1 MFDAIVVGS
10 GISGGWVAK
19 ELCERGVKVLM
30 LERGPDIRHGEDYSN
45 DLAARLRPSE
55 DQVPL
60 EERQKHFPYFAG
72 VSYALF
78 ESNRKFWASDFDHP
92 YETAPGKPY
101 RWIRGYHLGGRSL
114 TWWRQ
119 SYRLAPQ
126 DFEANLKD
134 GQGVDWP
141 IRYDDLAPWYDHVE
155 AFAGISGDYDEI
167 PHLPDGDFL
176 PPYPMNCVEEAVK
189 AGIEAAFPT
198 RRMIIGRTANLSRT
212 TKVHQDLGRKRCEGK
227 MRCVHGCSLGSYFS
241 SQAATLPAARATGNL
256 TVVTDAIVQS
266 VEYDPALGRVTGVKV
281 VDRLTKVGRTYPA
294 RMVFLNA
301 STINTAAILLNSRSD
316 AMPRGLANGSD
327 QVGRN
332 LMDHVSC
339 RSIVGRWPGF
349 EDVSDSGERPT
360 GIYIPRYAQVT
371 ETDKPY
377 LRGFGLQGGAG
388 RTRKIEARALG
399 GAEREEEGGSRR
411 YPWAMSLMPF
421 GEALPNPDNRVTL
434 SATRNDGWGVP
445 VPIIDAAHGRN
456 EYLMMREA
464 ARDAWQMLKAAGCVD
479 LNRWEEAAEHVTPPG
494 DRIHEMG
501 TARMGRDPATSVVN
515 GWGQAHEVSNLF
527 LSDGAV
533 MASSAS
539 MNPSLTYMALSA
551 RAANHA
557 ADLLRDGAFE

>member
-19 ELCERGVKVLM
+19 ELCERGLKVLM
-30 LERGPDIRHGEDYSN
+30 LERGPDIRHGEDYSQ
-45 DLAARLRPSE
+45 DLAASLRRSE
-55 DQVPL
+55 DQIPL
-60 EERQKHFPYFAG
+60 EEREKHYPYYAG

-78 ESNRKFWASDFDHP
+78 ESNKKLWASDYDHP

-101 RWIRGYHLGGRSL
+101 RWIRGYQLGGRSL
-114 TWWRQ
+114 TWGRQ
-119 SYRLAPQ
+119 SYRWAPQ
-126 DFEANLKD
+126 DFESNLKD
-134 GQGVDWP
+134 GHGVDWP
-141 IRYDDLAPWYDHVE
+141 IRYDDLASWYDHVE
-155 AFAGISGDYDEI
+155 AFAGISGDYDGLCQ
-167 PHLPDGDFL
+167 LPDGDFL
-176 PPYPMNCVEEAVK
+176 PPWPMNVVEEAAK
-189 AGIEAAFPT
+189 ANIEAAFPT
-198 RRMIIGRTANLSRT
+198 RRMIMGRVANLSRT
-212 TKVHQDLGRKRCEGK
+212 TKTHQDLGRKRCEGK
-227 MRCVHGCSLGSYFS
+227 LACAHGCNLGSYFS
-241 SQAATLPAARATGNL
+241 TQAATLPAARATGNL
-256 TVVTDAIVQS
+256 TVVTDAVVAS
-266 VEYDPALGRVTGVKV
+266 VEHDPVLGRVTGVRV
-281 VDRLTKVGRTYPA
+281 VDRNTREGRTYSA

-301 STINTAAILLNSRSD
+301 SSINTSALLLNSVSE
-316 AMPRGLANGSD
+316 AFPRGLANGSD

-332 LMDHVSC
+332 LMDHVST
-339 RSIVGRWPGF
+339 RPIVGRWPGF
-349 EDVSDSGERPT
+349 QDQHDPGERPT
-360 GIYIPRYAQVT
+360 GIYIPRYANVT
-371 ETDKPY
+371 ESDKPY
-377 LRGFGLQGGAG
+377 LRGFGMQGGAVRAR
-388 RTRKIEARALG
+388 RTEAPG
-399 GAEREEEGGSRR
+399 GL
-411 YPWAMSLMPF
+411 PWSMSLMPF
-421 GEALPNPDNRVTL
+421 GEVLPNPDNRVTL
-434 SATRNDGWGVP
+434 SASRRDSWGVP

>member
-19 ELCERGVKVLM
+19 ELCERGLKVLM
-30 LERGPDIRHGEDYSN
+30 LERGPEIRHGEDYSQ
-45 DLAARLRPSE
+45 DLAASLRRSE
-55 DQVPL
+55 DQIAL
-60 EERQKHFPYFAG
+60 EEREKHYPYYAG

-78 ESNRKFWASDFDHP
+78 ESNKAFWASDYDHP

-101 RWIRGYHLGGRSL
+101 RWIRGYQLGGRSL
-114 TWWRQ
+114 TWGRQ
-119 SYRLAPQ
+119 SYRWAPQ
-126 DFEANLKD
+126 DFESNLKD
-134 GQGVDWP
+134 GHGVDWP

-155 AFAGISGDYDEI
+155 AFAGISGDYDGLCQ
-167 PHLPDGDFL
+167 LPDGDFL
-176 PPYPMNCVEEAVK
+176 PPWPMNVVEEAAK
-189 AGIEAAFPT
+189 ANIEAAFPT
-198 RRMIIGRTANLSRT
+198 RRMIMGRVANLSRT
-212 TKVHQDLGRKRCEGK
+212 TKTHQDLGRKRCEGK
-227 MRCVHGCSLGSYFS
+227 LACAHGCTLGGYFS
-241 SQAATLPAARATGNL
+241 TQAATLPAALATGNL
-256 TVVTDAIVQS
+256 TVVTDAVVAS
-266 VEYDPALGRVTGVKV
+266 VEHDPVLGRVTGVRV
-281 VDRLTKVGRTYPA
+281 VDRNTREGRTYSA

-301 STINTAAILLNSRSD
+301 SSINTSALLLNSVSE
-316 AMPRGLANGSD
+316 AFPRGLANGSD

-332 LMDHVSC
+332 LMDHVST
-339 RSIVGRWPGF
+339 RPIVGRWPGF
-349 EDVSDSGERPT
+349 QDEHDPGERPT
-360 GIYIPRYAQVT
+360 GIYIPRYANVT

-377 LRGFGLQGGAG
+377 LRGFGMQGGAV
-388 RTRKIEARALG
+388 RTRRAEAPG
-399 GAEREEEGGSRR
+399 GL
-411 YPWAMSLMPF
+411 PWSMSLMPF
-421 GEALPNPDNRVTL
+421 GEVLPNPDNRVTL
-434 SATRNDGWGVP
+434 SASRRDSWGVP

-464 ARDAWQMLKAAGCVD
+464 AHDAWQMLKAAGCVD

-515 GWGQAHEVSNLF
+515 GWGQAHEVPNLF

-551 RAANHA
+551 RTANHA